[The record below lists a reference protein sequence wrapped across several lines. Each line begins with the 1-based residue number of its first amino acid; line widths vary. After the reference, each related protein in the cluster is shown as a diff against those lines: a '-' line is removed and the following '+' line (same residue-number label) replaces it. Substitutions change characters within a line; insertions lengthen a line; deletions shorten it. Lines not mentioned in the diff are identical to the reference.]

1 MLRRSTLLGDQ
12 RGYSLFDEQGSTLER
27 IPSSELKDY
36 IYVYELSSH
45 SFWRAFHT
53 SKNDISIETKKLNK
67 KFDKVQAVK
76 NLDLQVDVGSRF
88 GFLGPNGAG
97 KTTTVRMLS
106 GLMRPTSG
114 QATVCGF
121 DIVKDASKVKGV
133 TGLLPEAPGVYSKL
147 SAVEFLEFIGALRDM
162 KGEALR
168 KRIDRLLAMLGL
180 ESRENDLL
188 ESYSSGMKQKVL
200 VASTLLHDPKL
211 VFLDEPT
218 SRLDPAASAL
228 IKDLILALAKETHT
242 TFFICTH
249 QTAFAEGVCDEIG
262 ILSEGQ
268 LVTAGPPEDIMRSVK
283 AKTLEDAYLAI
294 VGGKVDR
301 EKLLEWRKGK

>member
-1 MLRRSTLLGDQ
+1 MS
-12 RGYSLFDEQGSTLER
+12 
-27 IPSSELKDY
+27 KD
-36 IYVYELSSH
+36 
-45 SFWRAFHT
+45 
-53 SKNDISIETKKLNK
+53 DISIITKKLNK

-76 NLDLQVDVGSRF
+76 NLDLQVNVGSRF

-97 KTTTVRMLS
+97 KTTTVRILS
-106 GLMRPTSG
+106 ALMRPTSG

-121 DIVKDASKVKGV
+121 DIVKDASKVKRA
-133 TGLLPEAPGVYSKL
+133 TALLPESPGVYSKL

-162 KGEALR
+162 HGETLH
-168 KRIDRLLAMLGL
+168 KRVDSLLAMLGL

-228 IKDLILALAKETHT
+228 IKDLILVLAKETHT

-262 ILSEGQ
+262 ILNEGQ
-268 LVTAGPPEDIMRSVK
+268 LVTLGPPEEIIRSVK
-283 AKTLEDAYLAI
+283 AKTLEDAYLNI